1 MINNPNSMKRLFAF
15 MVLPALLAVSCCRQ
29 ESMEELTARVFER
42 AAVQMKI
49 LDQNVDSI
57 AVLNPG
63 EAVYPRSIKPDGSLM
78 SSGYKWWCS
87 GFYPGSLWYIY
98 EYTGDESFK
107 NLALKYQVGLDPLRF
122 RTDDHDIGFQLM
134 CSYGNCLR
142 LTGDQECIPV
152 IIDGARSLATRF
164 DPEVGCTRSWN
175 NNKYTFPVIIDNM
188 MNLELF
194 LKAVELGGDDSL
206 KNIALTH
213 ARTTMKNHFR
223 EDFSCFHLVDYNP
236 ETGEIIRKQ
245 TVQGYA
251 DDSAWARGQAWA
263 LYGYPMMYRFTKE
276 QDMLDQAV
284 AIAEYLLP
292 RLPEDG
298 VPFWDYDSPL
308 IPDDVMDAS
317 SASIMASALI
327 ELSTYVDAE
336 KSARYLAAAEKMLRT
351 LASDKYLAEEGE
363 QYGFLLRHSTGNK
376 NGNSEVDVPLTYAD
390 YYFLEALLRWQQV
403 VK

>member
-1 MINNPNSMKRLFAF
+1 MFSMKKLFVF
-15 MVLPALLAVSCCRQ
+15 MVLSAILTVSCNRQ
-29 ESMEELTARVFER
+29 ESMEDLTARVFER

-49 LDQNVDSI
+49 LDEKVDSV
-57 AVLNPG
+57 AALKPG
-63 EAVYPRSIKPDGSLM
+63 EAVYPRSINNDGTFM
-78 SSGYKWWCS
+78 PSGYKWWCS
-87 GFYPGSLWYIY
+87 GFYPGTLWYIY

-107 NLALKYQVGLDPLRF
+107 DLALKYQAGLEPLRF

-175 NNKYTFPVIIDNM
+175 NPRYTFPVIIDNL

-206 KNIALTH
+206 KNIALVH

-223 EDFSCFHLVDYNP
+223 EDYSCFHLVDYNP

-251 DDSAWARGQAWA
+251 DESAWARGQAWA
-263 LYGYPMMYRFTKE
+263 LYGYPMVYRFTKE

-317 SASIMASALI
+317 AAAIMASGLI

-336 KSARYLAAAEKMLRT
+336 KSKKYLDAAETMLRT

-376 NGNSEVDVPLTYAD
+376 NRDSEVDVPLTYAD
-390 YYFLEALLRWQQV
+390 YYFLEALLRWQQI